1 MTRTL
6 LLLAAGIAVGA
17 LIAKQNKP
25 EVAPDPVDLIIEK
38 SKQTMQQASQV
49 SARADQAVA
58 SKITEMK
65 QTIEVLAEEKEMLVE
80 QGKVMED
87 DIVTIKSAT
96 VRPLNVLA
104 IGVPDTTSGE
114 KRHCCRNET
123 NTSGRYE
130 QAIPGYRRN
139 NKSIR

>member
-17 LIAKQNKP
+17 LIAKQNEP

-49 SARADQAVA
+49 SARADEAVA

-65 QTIEVLAEEKEMLVE
+65 QTIEVLEEEKELLVE
-80 QGKVMED
+80 QVTEMKNE
-87 DIVTIKSAT
+87 ITTIKSAP
-96 VRPLNVLA
+96 VQPFDVLA
-104 IGVPDTTSGE
+104 IGVPDTTNR
-114 KRHCCRNET
+114 K
-123 NTSGRYE
+123 
-130 QAIPGYRRN
+130 
-139 NKSIR
+139 

>member
-80 QGKVMED
+80 QVKVMED
-87 DIVTIKSAT
+87 EIVTIKSAT
-96 VRPLNVLA
+96 VQPFNVLA
-104 IGVPDTTSGE
+104 IGVPDSTSG
-114 KRHCCRNET
+114 K
-123 NTSGRYE
+123 
-130 QAIPGYRRN
+130 
-139 NKSIR
+139 